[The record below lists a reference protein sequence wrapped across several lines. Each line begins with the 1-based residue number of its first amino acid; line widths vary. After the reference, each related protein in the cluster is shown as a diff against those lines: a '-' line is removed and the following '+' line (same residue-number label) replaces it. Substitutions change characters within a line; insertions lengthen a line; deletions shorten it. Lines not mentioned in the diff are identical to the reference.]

1 MVFGLSSLEE
11 KKIRCKL
18 VNIEKPPH
26 PLVDLH
32 VIGSTALWTE
42 PIVASALHVDT
53 KGRRP
58 DKSGYM
64 ICSRTRRKVHKYRGM
79 WIVPVRIAQLTLCCT
94 TVCPRVPLQRSKGH
108 KLCEF
113 GPDQDWFWFLNRKK
127 NNIEEWAR
135 PSRRTYGRLSLL
147 GRRRAKHR
155 ERPQRVRT
163 QSDTELMARKVEK
176 EEESKISAQSIRP
189 CLKGAILINRNH

>member
-1 MVFGLSSLEE
+1 MTIQHKYNSNQLNFQKVTTTSISWVQSLCWFRCSSSVWIVQQGLKGVVENNVFVDGFRPVKSRRE
-11 KKIRCKL
+11 KERCKL

-64 ICSRTRRKVHKYRGM
+64 ICSRTRDKIHKSRGM
-79 WIVPVRIAQLTLCCT
+79 WIVSVRIAQLTLCCT

-127 NNIEEWAR
+127 N
-135 PSRRTYGRLSLL
+135 
-147 GRRRAKHR
+147 
-155 ERPQRVRT
+155 
-163 QSDTELMARKVEK
+163 
-176 EEESKISAQSIRP
+176 
-189 CLKGAILINRNH
+189 ILDI